1 MPKLQLTKPTEQLQ
15 ARFLKRSPFPIKSR
29 GPITA
34 LDWDGPLLRAAQ
46 SVERGSKA
54 EVVRFAAE
62 RVEGSLGLDQPE
74 PNWQA
79 SGACLAQALQRL
91 DLKPGTVVMGIPRGL
106 VFLRTLS
113 LPKPETPAE
122 LAAMVHFQI
131 NKDLPFR
138 PEEAVI
144 DFQANDRLPSTAPP
158 APPASPAQESAGE
171 QPPAAEKVD
180 VLVAVVKNEVVQHC
194 QRVAEAA
201 GFKLAALGLDSYA
214 NVRGLQACEPARPP
228 RTVALVTLR
237 QAEVIIDVIA
247 GGSLVFSRTAPLAPR
262 GGGGTEVEPKPGQS
276 SAEAQTGVTGTV
288 TIETVR
294 SLHNYEGLERHE
306 PVEEILVV
314 GAQGG
319 EAEVVEA
326 LAQQCHLPCRLLD
339 PAGALGLSAKDS
351 EYGPGALTVLGLA
364 LSAQDQ
370 TPWPFDF
377 LHPKRPPAPR
387 NRRRAVLLRAAA
399 AGAVLLCVVW
409 GIRAVLIHQRVK
421 IKNQLLAQI
430 SRTAGNRQL
439 YRDMRLRAKTVHDW
453 VTGRRAWL
461 DHFAYLSELLPGSPD
476 VYVTS
481 IIAGTRGVLHLSI
494 QARSGEILAQIDKR
508 LREAG
513 YELKPLAITPCSDKY
528 GYSFQSSLEL
538 TLPDKL
544 KVDLAALK
552 APERPADDGSLD
564 GPRPR
569 PGAPAAAAAGRDA
582 SSDAQRGRNRP

>member
-1 MPKLQLTKPTEQLQ
+1 
-15 ARFLKRSPFPIKSR
+15 
-29 GPITA
+29 
-34 LDWDGPLLRAAQ
+34 
-46 SVERGSKA
+46 
-54 EVVRFAAE
+54 
-62 RVEGSLGLDQPE
+62 
-74 PNWQA
+74 
-79 SGACLAQALQRL
+79 
-91 DLKPGTVVMGIPRGL
+91 MGIPRGL

-113 LPKPETPAE
+113 LPKPGTPAE

-131 NKDLPFR
+131 NKDLPFP

-144 DFQANDRLPSTAPP
+144 DFQANDRLSSTPPP
-158 APPASPAQESAGE
+158 APPGSPAQETAAE
-171 QPPAAEKVD
+171 QPPATEKVD
-180 VLVAVVKNEVVQHC
+180 VLVAVVKREVVQHY
-194 QRVAEAA
+194 QGLAEAA

-214 NVRGLQACEPARPP
+214 NVRGLQACEPAGPP

-237 QAEVIIDVIA
+237 QEEVIIDVIA

-262 GGGGTEVEPKPGQS
+262 GRGEPVRTSP
-276 SAEAQTGVTGTV
+276 AEAQGGVIGTV

-319 EAEVVEA
+319 EAAMVEA
-326 LAQQCHLPCRLLD
+326 LAQRCHLPCRLLD
-339 PAGALGLSAKDS
+339 PAGALGLSVKDPEHGS
-351 EYGPGALTVLGLA
+351 GALTALGLA

-377 LHPKRPPAPR
+377 LHSKRPPAPR
-387 NRRRAVLLRAAA
+387 NRRREILIRAAV
-399 AGAVLLCVVW
+399 AGAVLLCVLW
-409 GIRAVLIHQRVK
+409 GIRAILIHQGVK
-421 IKNQLLAQI
+421 IRNQLQAQI
-430 SRTAGNRQL
+430 NRTASNRQV

-453 VTGRRAWL
+453 VMDKREWL
-461 DHFAYLSELLPGSPD
+461 DHYAYLGELLPGCTE

-481 IIAGTRGVLHLSI
+481 ISAGARGVLHLSI
-494 QARSGEILAQIDKR
+494 QARSGEILARIDKR

-544 KVDLAALK
+544 KIDLAALK
-552 APERPADDGSLD
+552 APERPPDDGSLD
-564 GPRPR
+564 AGRPR
-569 PGAPAAAAAGRDA
+569 PALKGQRRRGATAPASPTGGGTGHEKA
-582 SSDAQRGRNRP
+582 

>member
-1 MPKLQLTKPTEQLQ
+1 MPKLQLTKPTEELQ

-54 EVVRFAAE
+54 EIVRFAAG

-91 DLKPGTVVMGIPRGL
+91 EVEPGTVVMGIPRGL

-113 LPKPETPAE
+113 LPKPGTPAE
-122 LAAMVHFQI
+122 LAAMVYFQI
-131 NKDLPFR
+131 NKDLPFP

-158 APPASPAQESAGE
+158 APPGSPAQESAGE
-171 QPPAAEKVD
+171 PPPATEKVD
-180 VLVAVVKNEVVQHC
+180 VLVAVVKKEVVQHY

-247 GGSLVFSRTAPLAPR
+247 GGSLVFSRTAPLAP
-262 GGGGTEVEPKPGQS
+262 GGGAGAEVEPKPGPS
-276 SAEAQTGVTGTV
+276 SAEAEAGVIGTV
-288 TIETVR
+288 AIETVR

-306 PVEEILVV
+306 PVEEILVA

-319 EAEVVEA
+319 EAAMVEA
-326 LAQQCHLPCRLLD
+326 LARRCHLPCRRLD
-339 PAGALGLSAKDS
+339 PAGALGLSVKDS
-351 EYGPGALTVLGLA
+351 EHGSGALTALGLA

-377 LHPKRPPAPR
+377 LHSKRPPAPR
-387 NRRRAVLLRAAA
+387 NRRRAMLLRGAA
-399 AGAVLLCVVW
+399 AGATLLCVVW
-409 GIRAVLIHQRVK
+409 GIRAILIHHQVK
-421 IKNQLLAQI
+421 IRNQLQAKI
-430 SRTAGNRQL
+430 NAAAGNRQV
-439 YRDMRLRAKTVHDW
+439 YRDLRLRAKTVQDW
-453 VTGRRAWL
+453 VTDKREWL
-461 DHFAYLSELLPGSPD
+461 DHYAYLSALLPD
-476 VYVTS
+476 CTEVYVTS
-481 IIAGTRGVLHLSI
+481 ISAGTRGLLHVSV
-494 QARSGEILAQIDKR
+494 QARSGEILARIDKR

-513 YELKPLAITPCSDKY
+513 YELKPLAITPCSDRY

-544 KVDLAALK
+544 KIDLAALK
-552 APERPADDGSLD
+552 APERPADDGSLE

-569 PGAPAAAAAGRDA
+569 PGAQSAATPGRDGA
-582 SSDAQRGRNRP
+582 SDSPRGGDRP

>member
-1 MPKLQLTKPTEQLQ
+1 MPKLQLTKPSQELQ
-15 ARFLKRSPFPIKSR
+15 ARFLKRSAFPIKAR

-54 EVVRFAAE
+54 EIVRFAAG
-62 RVEGSLGLDQPE
+62 RVEGTLGLDEPE
-74 PNWQA
+74 PKWEA
-79 SGACLAQALQRL
+79 SGRCLAQALQRL
-91 DLKPGTVVMGIPRGL
+91 GLEPGAVVMGIPRGL

-113 LPKPETPAE
+113 LPKPGTPAE

-131 NKDLPFR
+131 NKDLPFP

-144 DFQANDRLPSTAPP
+144 DFQANDRPPSAAAP
-158 APPASPAQESAGE
+158 APPGSPAQESAGE
-171 QPPAAEKVD
+171 PPPATEKVD
-180 VLVAVVKNEVVQHC
+180 VLVAVAKKAVVQHY

-214 NVRGLQACEPARPP
+214 NVRGLLACEPASPP

-247 GGSLVFSRTAPLAPR
+247 GGALVFSRTAPLVP
-262 GGGGTEVEPKPGQS
+262 GGGAGTEVEPNPGES
-276 SAEAQTGVTGTV
+276 SAEAGAGVIGTV
-288 TIETVR
+288 TIEVVR

-306 PVEEILVV
+306 PVQEILVV
-314 GAQGG
+314 GAPGG
-319 EAEVVEA
+319 EAAVVEA
-326 LAQQCHLPCRLLD
+326 LGQRCHLPCRRVD
-339 PAGALGLSAKDS
+339 PAGALGLNGKDS
-351 EYGPGALTVLGLA
+351 EYSSGALTALGLA

-377 LHPKRPPAPR
+377 LHAKRPPAPR
-387 NRRRAVLLRAAA
+387 NRRRAILIRGAV

-409 GIRAVLIHQRVK
+409 GIRAILIHQQVK
-421 IKNQLLAQI
+421 TRDLIQAKINAG
-430 SRTAGNRQL
+430 AGNRQV
-439 YRDMRLRAKTVHDW
+439 YREMRLRAKTVHDW
-453 VTGRRAWL
+453 VMGKREWL
-461 DHFAYLSELLPGSPD
+461 DHYAYLNALLPGCTD

-481 IIAGTRGVLHLSI
+481 ISAGTRGVLHVSI
-494 QARSGEILAQIDKR
+494 QARSGEILAGIDKR

-544 KVDLAALK
+544 KLDLAALK

-564 GPRPR
+564 APRSR
-569 PGAPAAAAAGRDA
+569 PGGQGAAAPGREGA
-582 SSDAQRGRNRP
+582 SDSQRGGGRP